1 MCRKSILIGY
11 NWDMIRQRRAPF
23 IDSLSASE
31 GVFTT
36 AQAARL
42 GISRSALAKACS
54 AGRLVRLAHGAYRSA
69 AVTSSPTDDIAAVWK
84 LTSPEKM
91 LHERMAYGAWDG
103 IAVGGT
109 TAASLIGI
117 GDFFLTPI
125 RMYAPRRLKTRN
137 PDARFSVRQISWE
150 DVDFE
155 HGFAVTRLERT
166 VVDLVLDDEE
176 LSLVR
181 DAYDDALEKG
191 LDLEKLRAIVRRL
204 APGKVRKVRRA
215 FEECGLHEI

>member
-1 MCRKSILIGY
+1 M
-11 NWDMIRQRRAPF
+11 NRQRQAPF

-36 AQAARL
+36 AQAERL
-42 GISRSALAKACS
+42 GISRGALAKACS

-69 AVTSSPTDDIAAVWK
+69 AVTSSPADEIAAAWK

-137 PDARFSVRQISWE
+137 PDVRFSVRQISWE
-150 DVDFE
+150 DVGFE
-155 HGFAVTRLERT
+155 HGFAVTRPERT
-166 VVDLVLDDEE
+166 IVDLVLDDEE

-191 LDLEKLRAIVRRL
+191 LDLEKLCAIVRRL
-204 APGKVRKVRRA
+204 APGKARKVRRA
-215 FEECGLHEI
+215 FKECNLHEV

>member
-1 MCRKSILIGY
+1 M
-11 NWDMIRQRRAPF
+11 NRQRQAPF

-36 AQAARL
+36 AQAERL
-42 GISRSALAKACS
+42 GISRGALAKACS

-69 AVTSSPTDDIAAVWK
+69 AVTSSPADEIAAAWK

-137 PDARFSVRQISWE
+137 PDVRFSVRRISWE
-150 DVDFE
+150 DVGFE
-155 HGFAVTRLERT
+155 HGFAVTRPERT
-166 VVDLVLDDEE
+166 IVDLVLDDEE

-204 APGKVRKVRRA
+204 APGKARKVRRA
-215 FEECGLHEI
+215 FKECNLHEV

>member
-1 MCRKSILIGY
+1 M
-11 NWDMIRQRRAPF
+11 NRQKQAPF

-36 AQAARL
+36 AQAERL
-42 GISRSALAKACS
+42 GISRGALAKACS

-69 AVTSSPTDDIAAVWK
+69 AVTSSPTDEIAAAWK

-91 LHERMAYGAWDG
+91 LHERMTYDAWDG

-137 PDARFSVRQISWE
+137 PDVRFSVRQISWE
-150 DVDFE
+150 DVGFE
-155 HGFAVTRLERT
+155 HGFAVTRPERT
-166 VVDLVLDDEE
+166 IVDLVLDDEE

-191 LDLEKLRAIVRRL
+191 LDLEKLRAIVKRL
-204 APGKVRKVRRA
+204 APGRARKVRWA
-215 FEECGLHEI
+215 FEECNLHGI

>member
-1 MCRKSILIGY
+1 M
-11 NWDMIRQRRAPF
+11 
-23 IDSLSASE
+23 
-31 GVFTT
+31 
-36 AQAARL
+36 
-42 GISRSALAKACS
+42 
-54 AGRLVRLAHGAYRSA
+54 RLAHGAYRSA
-69 AVTSSPTDDIAAVWK
+69 AVTSSPTDDIAAAWK
-84 LTSPEKM
+84 LTAPEKM

-125 RMYAPRRLKTRN
+125 CMYAPRRLKTRN
-137 PDARFSVRQISWE
+137 SDVRFSVRQISWE

-166 VVDLVLDDEE
+166 IVDLVLDDEE

-204 APGKVRKVRRA
+204 APGKARKVRRA
-215 FEECGLHEI
+215 FEGYDLHEI

>member
-1 MCRKSILIGY
+1 M
-11 NWDMIRQRRAPF
+11 NRQRQAPF

-36 AQAARL
+36 AQAERL
-42 GISRSALAKACS
+42 GISRGALAKACS

-69 AVTSSPTDDIAAVWK
+69 AVTSSPADEIAAAWK
-84 LTSPEKM
+84 LTSQEKM

-137 PDARFSVRQISWE
+137 PDVRFSVRQISWE
-150 DVDFE
+150 DVGFE
-155 HGFAVTRLERT
+155 HGFAVTRPERT
-166 VVDLVLDDEE
+166 IVDLVLDDEE

-204 APGKVRKVRRA
+204 APGKARKVRRA
-215 FEECGLHEI
+215 FKECNLHEV

>member
-1 MCRKSILIGY
+1 M
-11 NWDMIRQRRAPF
+11 NRQRQAPF

-36 AQAARL
+36 AQAERL
-42 GISRSALAKACS
+42 GISRGALAKACS

-69 AVTSSPTDDIAAVWK
+69 AVTSSPADEIAAAWK

-137 PDARFSVRQISWE
+137 PDVRFSVRQISWE
-150 DVDFE
+150 DVGFE
-155 HGFAVTRLERT
+155 QGFAVTRPERT
-166 VVDLVLDDEE
+166 IVDLVLDDEE

-204 APGKVRKVRRA
+204 APGKARKVRRA
-215 FEECGLHEI
+215 FKECNLHEV

>member
-1 MCRKSILIGY
+1 M
-11 NWDMIRQRRAPF
+11 NRQRQAPF

-36 AQAARL
+36 AQAERL
-42 GISRSALAKACS
+42 GISRGALAKACS

-69 AVTSSPTDDIAAVWK
+69 AVTSSPADEIAAAWK

-137 PDARFSVRQISWE
+137 PDVRFSVRQISWE
-150 DVDFE
+150 DVGFE
-155 HGFAVTRLERT
+155 HGFAVTRPERT
-166 VVDLVLDDEE
+166 IVDLVLDDEE

-204 APGKVRKVRRA
+204 APGKARKVRRA
-215 FEECGLHEI
+215 FKECNLHEV

>member
-1 MCRKSILIGY
+1 MDRE
-11 NWDMIRQRRAPF
+11 RQAPF

-42 GISRSALAKACS
+42 GISRSALAKACA
-54 AGRLVRLAHGAYRSA
+54 AGRLMRLAHGAYRSA
-69 AVTSSPTDDIAAVWK
+69 AVTSSPADEIAAAWK

-91 LHERMAYGAWDG
+91 LHERMTYDAWDG

-125 RMYAPRRLKTRN
+125 CMYAPRRLKTRN
-137 PDARFSVRQISWE
+137 PDVRFCVRQISRE

-155 HGFAVTRLERT
+155 NGFAVTKPERT
-166 VVDLVLDDEE
+166 IVDLVLDDEE

-181 DAYDDALEKG
+181 DAYDDALAKG
-191 LDLEKLRAIVRRL
+191 FDAKRLRAIVEGL
-204 APGKVRKVRRA
+204 AAGKARKVYRA
-215 FEECGLHEI
+215 FEECGLHGI

>member
-1 MCRKSILIGY
+1 MY
-11 NWDMIRQRRAPF
+11 RQKQAPF

-31 GVFTT
+31 DEFTT
-36 AQAARL
+36 AQAERL

-54 AGRLVRLAHGAYRSA
+54 AGRRVRLVHGAYRSA
-69 AVTSSPTDDIAAVWK
+69 AVTSSPDDEIAAAWK
-84 LTSPEKM
+84 LTSPEMM

-125 RMYAPRRLKTRN
+125 RMYAPRRLKTRYS
-137 PDARFSVRQISWE
+137 DVHFSVRQISRE

-155 HGFAVTRLERT
+155 HGFAVTTPERT
-166 VVDLVLDDEE
+166 IVDLALDDEE
-176 LSLVR
+176 PSLVR
-181 DAYDDALEKG
+181 DAYDDAVEKG
-191 LDLEKLRAIVRRL
+191 LDLEKLRAIVRQL
-204 APGKVRKVRRA
+204 TPGKARKVRRII
-215 FEECGLHEI
+215 EECGLYDI

>member
-1 MCRKSILIGY
+1 MDRE
-11 NWDMIRQRRAPF
+11 RQAPF

-42 GISRSALAKACS
+42 GISRSALAKACA
-54 AGRLVRLAHGAYRSA
+54 AGKLVRLAHGAYRSA
-69 AVTSSPTDDIAAVWK
+69 AVTSSPADEIAAAWK

-91 LHERMAYGAWDG
+91 LHERMSYGAWDG

-125 RMYAPRRLKTRN
+125 CMYAPRRLKTRN
-137 PDARFSVRQISWE
+137 PDVRFCVRQISRE

-155 HGFAVTRLERT
+155 HGFAVTKPERT
-166 VVDLVLDDEE
+166 IVDLVLDDEE

-181 DAYDDALEKG
+181 DAYDDALAKG
-191 LDLEKLRAIVRRL
+191 FDAKRLRAIVEGL
-204 APGKVRKVRRA
+204 AAGKARKVYRA
-215 FEECGLHEI
+215 FEECGLHGI

>member
-1 MCRKSILIGY
+1 M
-11 NWDMIRQRRAPF
+11 NRQRQAPF

-36 AQAARL
+36 AQAERL
-42 GISRSALAKACS
+42 GISRGALAKACS

-69 AVTSSPTDDIAAVWK
+69 AVTSSPADEIAAAWK

-125 RMYAPRRLKTRN
+125 RMYAPSRLKPRN
-137 PDARFSVRQISWE
+137 PAVRFSVRQLSWAG
-150 DVDFE
+150 VGFE
-155 HGFAVTRLERT
+155 HGFAVTRPERT
-166 VVDLVLDDEE
+166 IVDLVLDDEE

-204 APGKVRKVRRA
+204 APGKARKVRRA
-215 FEECGLHEI
+215 FKECNLHEV

>member
-1 MCRKSILIGY
+1 MF
-11 NWDMIRQRRAPF
+11 RQKRAPF

-36 AQAARL
+36 AQAERL

-54 AGRLVRLAHGAYRSA
+54 AGRLVRLVHGAYRSA
-69 AVTSSPTDDIAAVWK
+69 AVTSSPADEIAAAWK

-137 PDARFSVRQISWE
+137 SDVRFSVRQISRE

-155 HGFAVTRLERT
+155 HGFAVTTPERT
-166 VVDLVLDDEE
+166 IVDLVLDDEE
-176 LSLVR
+176 PSLVR
-181 DAYDDALEKG
+181 DACDDALEKG

-204 APGKVRKVRRA
+204 TPGKARKVRRII
-215 FEECGLHEI
+215 EECGLYDI

>member
-1 MCRKSILIGY
+1 MY
-11 NWDMIRQRRAPF
+11 RQRQAPF

-42 GISRSALAKACS
+42 GISRNALAKACS

-69 AVTSSPTDDIAAVWK
+69 AATSSPTDEIAAAWK

-125 RMYAPRRLKTRN
+125 CMYTPRRLKTRN
-137 PDARFSVRQISWE
+137 PDVRSSVRQISRE
-150 DVDFE
+150 DVGFD
-155 HGFAVTRLERT
+155 HGFAVTRPERT
-166 VVDLVLDDEE
+166 IVDLVLDDEE
-176 LSLVR
+176 PSLVR
-181 DAYDDALEKG
+181 DACDDALEKG
-191 LDLEKLRAIVRRL
+191 LDLEKLRAIVRQL
-204 APGKVRKVRRA
+204 TPGKARKVRRII
-215 FEECGLHEI
+215 EECGLYDI